1 MGLMLISGCN
11 DEKSDSAKKD
21 ESMMEALSGKWSG
34 SIMVPNQPLDIIVNL
49 NKSDEWSGNISIPVQ
64 GVNDYPLSSVTVNN
78 KNISFF
84 MEIQGQQIS
93 FDGNVNNNKIEG
105 DFSQHGQT
113 FPFEL
118 TKSDEGDKTAD
129 TTGEFLSVQTDK
141 GTLYGELEE
150 PSGDAPFPVMII
162 IPGSG
167 PTDRNGNS
175 PAIQGKNNSLKLL
188 AEQLAEH
195 GIASVRYDKR
205 GVGKNVEAAIPE
217 KELDF
222 NQFVYDAKA
231 WVEQL
236 AQEEAYT
243 KVGIIGHSQGSLV
256 GMLAVQDS
264 NTDTFISIAGPG
276 HSIDQVLYDQLKEQ
290 LSGELLQESDEIL
303 KKVKQGKQVEDV
315 SQELMSVFRPS
326 VQGFMSSWM
335 QYNPSEEIAK
345 LEIPTLI
352 VNGDNDIQ
360 VPVTEAQLL
369 KDANRNSELLV
380 VEKMNHVLKEA
391 PQDSQGNMEAYSN
404 PELPLASG
412 LMEGIVGF
420 LKEGDFLK

>member
-1 MGLMLISGCN
+1 MRKGMLYIMAIFMGLMLISGCN

-175 PAIQGKNNSLKLL
+175 PAIQGK
-188 AEQLAEH
+188 
-195 GIASVRYDKR
+195 ITV
-205 GVGKNVEAAIPE
+205 
-217 KELDF
+217 
-222 NQFVYDAKA
+222 
-231 WVEQL
+231 
-236 AQEEAYT
+236 
-243 KVGIIGHSQGSLV
+243 
-256 GMLAVQDS
+256 
-264 NTDTFISIAGPG
+264 
-276 HSIDQVLYDQLKEQ
+276 
-290 LSGELLQESDEIL
+290 
-303 KKVKQGKQVEDV
+303 
-315 SQELMSVFRPS
+315 
-326 VQGFMSSWM
+326 
-335 QYNPSEEIAK
+335 
-345 LEIPTLI
+345 
-352 VNGDNDIQ
+352 
-360 VPVTEAQLL
+360 
-369 KDANRNSELLV
+369 
-380 VEKMNHVLKEA
+380 
-391 PQDSQGNMEAYSN
+391 
-404 PELPLASG
+404 
-412 LMEGIVGF
+412 
-420 LKEGDFLK
+420 